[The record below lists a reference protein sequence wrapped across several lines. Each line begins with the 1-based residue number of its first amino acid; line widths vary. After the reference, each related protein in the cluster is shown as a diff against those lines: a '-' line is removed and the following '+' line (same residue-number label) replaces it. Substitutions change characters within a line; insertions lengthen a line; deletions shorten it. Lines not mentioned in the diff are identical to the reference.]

1 MEIDLNFGVSA
12 AIAGGKMREEVTS
25 SLRGPHFMER
35 PTATGPSIWSANT
48 DRLATHRITLFVGL
62 TNYNFER
69 VMGNIDTKTPDLANH
84 AYLPTQL
91 ALCTYVSDSPIAPTP
106 SSQQIATLI
115 KWS

>member
-35 PTATGPSIWSANT
+35 PTATGTSIWTANT

-62 TNYNFER
+62 TNYNSER
-69 VMGNIDTKTPDLANH
+69 VMGNIDSKTPDLAKLSH
-84 AYLPTQL
+84 LPAQL
-91 ALCTYVSDSPIAPTP
+91 ALCTCVSHSPLAPAP
-106 SSQQIATLI
+106 PPPNRLPL
-115 KWS
+115 